1 MQGKALKPR
10 LVKLLQLVGYFAAA
24 TTISGLGLLS
34 LPFVI
39 TALGAIAPLW
49 AVGFFLHRLW
59 KANR

>member
-1 MQGKALKPR
+1 MADDAPKPR
-10 LVKLLQLVGYFAAA
+10 PVKPLELAGYFAAA
-24 TTISGLGLLS
+24 TAISGVGLLA

-39 TALGAIAPLW
+39 TALGAAAPLG